1 MNNISVLGIFVAD
14 LVFFGKDIPS
24 KGQSIL
30 GDDFKIG
37 PGGKGSNQAITVAK
51 LGGNIDFITKI
62 GKDSYGEMALNLY
75 KENNVKTDSVLI
87 DNNNPTGVAGIMV
100 DQYGNN
106 AINIVPGASGKITD
120 QDIHSNLETIKNS
133 KVFLTQLEIPHD
145 VTITALKLAKENNC
159 ITILNPAPAREIAES
174 DFKLID
180 YFTPNEAEAEF
191 YTGVRIKNESDAKES
206 AKKLLTLGLKKVII
220 TLGEKGLF
228 YSDGKEEIYI
238 KALPF
243 KKVED
248 TTGAGDAFNGGF
260 AFALLKGK
268 KIKECLEIANKV
280 AGLSTTKLGAGDS
293 MPTLKDINSKI

>member
-120 QDIHSNLETIKNS
+120 QDIHSNLEIIKNS

-145 VTITALKLAKENNC
+145 VTINALKLAKENNC
-159 ITILNPAPAREIAES
+159 VTILNPAPAREIAEN

-180 YFTPNEAEAEF
+180 YFTPNETEAEYYLNQKLDNDEDIKDAASKF
-191 YTGVRIKNESDAKES
+191 LDKGVKNI
-206 AKKLLTLGLKKVII
+206 II
-220 TLGEKGLF
+220 TLGEKGSYFANNEQNFFIKSHNL
-228 YSDGKEEIYI
+228 KE
-238 KALPF
+238 
-243 KKVED
+243 KVID
-248 TTGAGDAFNGGF
+248 TTGAGDVFNGAL
-260 AFALLKGK
+260 AFSLANDTN
-268 KIKECLEIANKV
+268 IKDAILFANKV
-280 AGLSTTKLGAGDS
+280 AGISTTRLGAA
-293 MPTLKDINSKI
+293 NSVPSLNEVVSY

>member
-145 VTITALKLAKENNC
+145 VTINALKLAKENNC
-159 ITILNPAPAREIAES
+159 ITILNPAPAREIAKS

-180 YFTPNEAEAEF
+180 YFTPNETEAEYYLNQKLDNDEDIKDAASKF
-191 YTGVRIKNESDAKES
+191 LDKGVKNI
-206 AKKLLTLGLKKVII
+206 II
-220 TLGEKGLF
+220 TLGEKGSYFANNEQNFFIKSHNL
-228 YSDGKEEIYI
+228 KE
-238 KALPF
+238 
-243 KKVED
+243 KVID
-248 TTGAGDAFNGGF
+248 TTGAGDVFNGAL
-260 AFALLKGK
+260 AFSLANDTN
-268 KIKECLEIANKV
+268 IKDAILFANKV
-280 AGLSTTKLGAGDS
+280 AGISTTRLGAA
-293 MPTLKDINSKI
+293 NSVPSLNEVVSY

>member
-120 QDIHSNLETIKNS
+120 QDIHSNLEIIKNS

-145 VTITALKLAKENNC
+145 VTINALKLAKENNC

-180 YFTPNEAEAEF
+180 YFTPNETEAEYYLNQKLDNDEDIKDAASKF
-191 YTGVRIKNESDAKES
+191 LDKGVKNI
-206 AKKLLTLGLKKVII
+206 II
-220 TLGEKGLF
+220 TLGEKGSYFANNEQNFFIKSHNL
-228 YSDGKEEIYI
+228 KE
-238 KALPF
+238 
-243 KKVED
+243 KVID
-248 TTGAGDAFNGGF
+248 TTGAGDVFNGAL
-260 AFALLKGK
+260 AFSLANDTN
-268 KIKECLEIANKV
+268 IKDAILFANKV
-280 AGLSTTKLGAGDS
+280 AGISTTRLGAA
-293 MPTLKDINSKI
+293 NSVPSLNEVVSY

>member
-120 QDIHSNLETIKNS
+120 QDIHSNLEIIKNS

-145 VTITALKLAKENNC
+145 VTINALKLAKENNC
-159 ITILNPAPAREIAES
+159 VTILNPAPAREIAEN

-180 YFTPNEAEAEF
+180 YFTPNETEAEYYLNQKLDNDEDIKDAASKF
-191 YTGVRIKNESDAKES
+191 LDKGVKNI
-206 AKKLLTLGLKKVII
+206 II
-220 TLGEKGLF
+220 TLGEKGSYFANNEQNFFIKSHNL
-228 YSDGKEEIYI
+228 KE
-238 KALPF
+238 
-243 KKVED
+243 KVID
-248 TTGAGDAFNGGF
+248 TTGAGDVFNGAL
-260 AFALLKGK
+260 AFSLANDTN
-268 KIKECLEIANKV
+268 IKDAIIFANKV
-280 AGLSTTKLGAGDS
+280 AGISTTRLGAANS
-293 MPTLKDINSKI
+293 VPTLNEVVSY

>member
-145 VTITALKLAKENNC
+145 VTINALKLAKENNC

-180 YFTPNEAEAEF
+180 YFTPNETEAEYYLNQKLDNDEDIKDAASKF
-191 YTGVRIKNESDAKES
+191 LDKGVKNI
-206 AKKLLTLGLKKVII
+206 II
-220 TLGEKGLF
+220 TLGEKGSYFANNKQNFFIKSHYL
-228 YSDGKEEIYI
+228 KE
-238 KALPF
+238 
-243 KKVED
+243 KVID
-248 TTGAGDAFNGGF
+248 TTGAGDVFNGAL
-260 AFALLKGK
+260 AFSLANDTN
-268 KIKECLEIANKV
+268 IKDAILFANKV
-280 AGLSTTKLGAGDS
+280 AGISTTRLGAA
-293 MPTLKDINSKI
+293 NSVPSLNEVVSY